1 MSDYIKR
8 DDLLNALNAQR
19 IEYNAAVNETII
31 KLPSADVVEADK
43 AQKEIDYWHDKAQSY
58 EQTILKL
65 ALNKADVVEVV
76 RCKDCKHKP
85 NGYTDDDVLRYPN
98 FPHEENNPCPCQVYE
113 DEWYSWI
120 PNDDFYCGYG
130 EKM

>member
-1 MSDYIKR
+1 MSREWII
-8 DDLLNALNAQR
+8 DDDFLD
-19 IEYNAAVNETII
+19 EET
-31 KLPSADVVEADK
+31 KLSADGQGYLTE
-43 AQKEIDYWHDKAQSY
+43 
-58 EQTILKL
+58 L
-65 ALNKADVVEVV
+65 V

-120 PNDDFYCGYG
+120 PNDDFYCSFG
-130 EKM
+130 ERADT